1 MAIGQ
6 TLPPP
11 AVVFVNRFY
20 APDLSATSQMLGG
33 IATGLA
39 AAGFDITVVTSRQR
53 YDDAAARL
61 PRRESIAGVNVV
73 RVWSTRFGRDQL
85 LGRAV
90 DYLSF
95 YASTFFTLLWLL
107 RRNSIVVAK
116 TDPPLVSLVCAPA
129 AWLRGAKLVNWLQD
143 VFPEVAEVLGSG
155 KWPRWLMHLLKVL
168 RDATCRAAVANVVL
182 GERMRERLVAQ
193 GLPAPRFTIIPNWA
207 DDRQIVPTP
216 TSEARLRG
224 ELGWAGHFVVAYCGN
239 LGRAHDYETLLE
251 AAQLLRDDARLGF
264 LVAGGGAGMVR
275 LQAAVKERGL
285 QAFRFLPYQPEA
297 GLSDLLASADVHL
310 VCLKPELEG
319 LIVPSKLY
327 GILAASRPALCWG
340 DVDGET
346 ARELGRTGAG
356 MAVAAGDAAGLAHAI
371 RALQSSPNL
380 RFDLGRRAREAF
392 VARYTVGQS
401 VAAWRRLLLAI
412 T

>member
-275 LQAAVKERGL
+275 LQAAVNRDQYAFNRAAIGRSCQVLVERRGKLPGQWLGKSPWL
-285 QAFRFLPYQPEA
+285 QSVHFFGDVAIGDLVTATLTEA
-297 GLSDLLASADVHL
+297 GANS
-310 VCLKPELEG
+310 LKGE
-319 LIVPSKLY
+319 
-327 GILAASRPALCWG
+327 LAA
-340 DVDGET
+340 
-346 ARELGRTGAG
+346 
-356 MAVAAGDAAGLAHAI
+356 
-371 RALQSSPNL
+371 
-380 RFDLGRRAREAF
+380 
-392 VARYTVGQS
+392 
-401 VAAWRRLLLAI
+401 
-412 T
+412 

>member
-1 MAIGQ
+1 M
-6 TLPPP
+6 
-11 AVVFVNRFY
+11 
-20 APDLSATSQMLGG
+20 
-33 IATGLA
+33 
-39 AAGFDITVVTSRQR
+39 
-53 YDDAAARL
+53 
-61 PRRESIAGVNVV
+61 
-73 RVWSTRFGRDQL
+73 
-85 LGRAV
+85 
-90 DYLSF
+90 
-95 YASTFFTLLWLL
+95 
-107 RRNSIVVAK
+107 
-116 TDPPLVSLVCAPA
+116 
-129 AWLRGAKLVNWLQD
+129 
-143 VFPEVAEVLGSG
+143 
-155 KWPRWLMHLLKVL
+155 
-168 RDATCRAAVANVVL
+168 
-182 GERMRERLVAQ
+182 
-193 GLPAPRFTIIPNWA
+193 
-207 DDRQIVPTP
+207 
-216 TSEARLRG
+216 
-224 ELGWAGHFVVAYCGN
+224 
-239 LGRAHDYETLLE
+239 
-251 AAQLLRDDARLGF
+251 
-264 LVAGGGAGMVR
+264 
-275 LQAAVKERGL
+275 KERGL